1 MVMRMY
7 ILILVIIGTC
17 VLALLAL
24 FLLLFCADAMKRPS
38 WPARR
43 ALRLSH
49 VRARKPTAFSNGLTA
64 IQALRRRDYEW
75 LRKHTHRGRWGRPA
89 RIDTWPRDRCIS
101 WAMVLAARHARTDQW
116 SRNQRQEFHAKLDK
130 EGFITIQN
138 FLKLKMCRCLK
149 VTPQDVERVL
159 RYDEENGSRNGKR
172 RFGTRWLGHRL
183 EAFAAEQ
190 GHTTRAC
197 DQIDMDRRLQR
208 MEVGDDRIPEILL
221 HGTFRKHLAN
231 IWREGLRAGGRN
243 DVHTVRSINGM
254 HEAAGVR
261 GASDTVIFIDGE
273 ALRRDSGVVIRR
285 SSNDVFL
292 VERMI
297 PKAYLMRAVTRATCK
312 VIAMPK
318 QVGSRRDISFDEIKR
333 LMNKGSDVP
342 THLSDVESISSD
354 EATHNDHLNDEELRA
369 KIAYLEHDLK
379 RMRTCAV
386 KAANDE

>member
-1 MVMRMY
+1 
-7 ILILVIIGTC
+7 
-17 VLALLAL
+17 
-24 FLLLFCADAMKRPS
+24 
-38 WPARR
+38 
-43 ALRLSH
+43 
-49 VRARKPTAFSNGLTA
+49 
-64 IQALRRRDYEW
+64 
-75 LRKHTHRGRWGRPA
+75 
-89 RIDTWPRDRCIS
+89 
-101 WAMVLAARHARTDQW
+101 MVLAARHARTDQW
-116 SRNQRQEFHAKLDK
+116 SRNQRQVHAKLDK

-159 RYDEENGSRNGKR
+159 RYDEENGSRDGKR

-221 HGTFRKHLAN
+221 HGTFQKHLAK

-273 ALRRDSGVVIRR
+273 ALKRDSGVVIRR

-333 LMNKGSDVP
+333 LMNKGSDVSDDNADDELRSSYVS
-342 THLSDVESISSD
+342 THLSDVETISSD
-354 EATHNDHLNDEELRA
+354 EPTKHDHLNDEELRA
-369 KIAYLEHDLK
+369 KIAYLEAEVK
-379 RMRTCAV
+379 WRRACAV